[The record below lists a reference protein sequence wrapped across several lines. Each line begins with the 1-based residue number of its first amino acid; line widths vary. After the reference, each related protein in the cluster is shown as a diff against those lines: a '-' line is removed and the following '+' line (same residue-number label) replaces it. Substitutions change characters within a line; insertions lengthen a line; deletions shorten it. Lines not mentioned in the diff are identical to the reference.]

1 MERHKLYSLTLFFL
15 DKEEPHP
22 SSKLKLWMG
31 PENLGASHCDDD
43 YYFLFTKTSISQSD
57 LMRLA
62 LYRIF
67 WSEVCKCTPQRQ
79 KNSKLA
85 KIANRMQK

>member
-31 PENLGASHCDDD
+31 PENLGAVSYTHLDVYKRQVSDVV
-43 YYFLFTKTSISQSD
+43 TKAAI
-57 LMRLA
+57 
-62 LYRIF
+62 
-67 WSEVCKCTPQRQ
+67 KP
-79 KNSKLA
+79 
-85 KIANRMQK
+85 